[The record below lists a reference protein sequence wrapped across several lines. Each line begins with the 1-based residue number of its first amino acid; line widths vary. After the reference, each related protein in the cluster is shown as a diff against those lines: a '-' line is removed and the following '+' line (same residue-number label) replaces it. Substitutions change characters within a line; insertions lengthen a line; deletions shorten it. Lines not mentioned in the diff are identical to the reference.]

1 MFEQCFYLK
10 LTFSGKF
17 RDTQND
23 SEKMF
28 DRSIPIKVNQTFQKN
43 RKGFLFRQ
51 ICHSQ
56 STFFDKVF
64 DAGLHDQKTL
74 WKKSLIKFL
83 IENFDRVNGSIVK

>member
-1 MFEQCFYLK
+1 VTDIWSKKTLSKVSGFHHQSVLMFEQCFYLK

-74 WKKSLIKFL
+74 
-83 IENFDRVNGSIVK
+83 